1 MKIREILRHKG
12 AEVATISPS
21 ATIEQALGVLRDQN
35 VGALVIPG
43 TGEAVRGI
51 LSERD
56 IVRSLADRGSAVLAE
71 TVAANMTAPVIGC
84 GPDVLV
90 TEAMST
96 MTARRFRHMPV
107 IDEGALAGIVSIGDL
122 VKHRL
127 QELENEAS
135 DLRTYIASA

>member
-12 AEVATISPS
+12 ADVATISPS
-21 ATIEQALGVLRDQN
+21 ATIEEALGLLRDHN

-43 TGEAVRGI
+43 TGDAVRGI

-56 IVRSLADRGSAVLAE
+56 IVRSLADRGPGVLAE
-71 TVAANMTAPVIGC
+71 TVAANMTAPVVGC
-84 GPDVLV
+84 GPDDLI

-107 IDEGALAGIVSIGDL
+107 IDGNRLAGIVSIGDL

-127 QELENEAS
+127 RELEDEAS

>member
-12 AEVATISPS
+12 ADVATISPS
-21 ATIEQALGVLRDQN
+21 ATIEQALGVLRDRN
-35 VGALVIPG
+35 VGALVIAG
-43 TGEAVRGI
+43 IGEAVGGI

-56 IVRSLADRGSAVLAE
+56 VVRALADRGAAVLAE
-71 TVAANMTAPVIGC
+71 TVAANMTAPVIAC
-84 GPDVLV
+84 APDAPV

-107 IDEGALAGIVSIGDL
+107 IEQGALVGIVSIGDL

-127 QELENEAS
+127 RELEDEAS

>member
-21 ATIEQALGVLRDQN
+21 ATIEQALGILRDRN
-35 VGALVIPG
+35 VGALVIAG
-43 TGEAVRGI
+43 VGEAVGGI

-56 IVRSLADRGSAVLAE
+56 IVRALADRGGAVLAE
-71 TVAANMTAPVIGC
+71 TVAANMTTPVIAC
-84 GPDVLV
+84 APEELV

-107 IDEGALAGIVSIGDL
+107 IEEGALAGIVSIGDL

-127 QELENEAS
+127 RELEDEAS